1 MSLFQKFARDCR
13 GGVAVYFAA
22 TVVPLLLGAGVAID
36 LVQVNAATTI
46 LQNAV
51 DAAALSGA
59 ASGET
64 DKDKI
69 EDVVNAY
76 LMANKA
82 GAVIETITD
91 YEVNLDKNKNTL
103 TIKVSGKRPTSL
115 MHLAG
120 IDKVGISAAAE
131 VSLPSDGLEVALVL
145 DVTNSMNVGGRL
157 PALKIAATD
166 FVDSMMEV
174 KDKGAY
180 VRVGIVPFSKYVNVG
195 LSRRNEPWLDVPPDS
210 SITLPQE
217 CSIQYPHRQWTN
229 CTEVQKTGYDD
240 GVPYTYT
247 SYENCTVIDGPAE
260 NVCHTPVNTSKWNG
274 CVGSRSSSL
283 DEEIG
288 TISSRYPGLMNTDVG
303 CNDEIQTLTDNESKL
318 KSKISG
324 LVASGDTYV
333 PAGLLWGWNMVDGN
347 DPLDEAK
354 SAAEIK
360 AKNGTKAIVLM
371 TDGDNTISATY
382 PKHEGSD
389 GSVADQK
396 VETLCKNVKND
407 DIVIYTISFMVTD
420 SDTIKML
427 EKCASD
433 KGKAFSA
440 DDAAQLAQAFG
451 DISESLMATRLSK

>member
-76 LMANKA
+76 LIANKA

-145 DVTNSMNVGGRL
+145 DVTGSMNSGGRL
-157 PALKIAATD
+157 PALKTAATD
-166 FVDSMMEV
+166 FVNSMMEV
-174 KDKGAY
+174 KDKGGY
-180 VRVGIVPFSKYVNVG
+180 VRVGIVPFSEYVNVG
-195 LSRRNEPWLDVPPDS
+195 LSRRNESWIDVPADS
-210 SITLPQE
+210 SVSQPQV
-217 CSIQYPHRQWTN
+217 CSIQYPNRQWTN
-229 CTEVQKTGYDD
+229 CTEVQKTGYND
-240 GVPYTYT
+240 GLPYSYT
-247 SYENCTVIDGPAE
+247 SYENCTVVDGPAE
-260 NVCHTPVNTSKWNG
+260 YVCQIPVVTNKWNG
-274 CVGSRSSSL
+274 CVGSRNTPL

-288 TISSRYPGLMNTDVG
+288 TVSSRYAGLMNIG
-303 CNDEIQTLTDNESKL
+303 CNDEILTLTDNESKL
-318 KSKISG
+318 KSKITG
-324 LVASGDTYV
+324 LVASGNTYV
-333 PAGLLWGWNMVDGN
+333 PTGLLWGWNMVDGN
-347 DPLDEAK
+347 KPLDEAK

-360 AKNGTKAIVLM
+360 AKGGTKAIVLM

-382 PKHEGSD
+382 PKHEGND
-389 GSVADQK
+389 GDVADDK
-396 VETLCKNVKND
+396 VEALCKNIKQD

-420 SDTIKML
+420 ADSINLL
-427 EKCASD
+427 ENCASD
-433 KGKAFSA
+433 KTKAFSA

-451 DISESLMATRLSK
+451 EISESLMATRLSK